1 MKKYLLSFLI
11 LFYSTMAFADV
22 DYGSLLNKVSLNL
35 QVQQWVTTK
44 TALVIVG
51 INAAVADQGIANVQA
66 TVLNKLKQLSDKGE
80 WHVMSFNRQQDQ
92 SGLESIR
99 ITAQARLPQDQ
110 LSGLRDKAKSIT
122 KPGETYNIDDVQFVP
137 SDDELKQAMISLRND
152 IYTQV
157 KNEIDALNKT
167 YPDQKYY
174 VYSIDFGIQ
183 PTAPMAA
190 NMMAMEKSSLRMAA
204 APIAVGNKMELQAT
218 VVIAAMPEVVSQ
230 KLGQ

>member
-1 MKKYLLSFLI
+1 MKKYLLSLFI
-11 LFYSTMAFADV
+11 IFYSAMAFADV

-35 QVQQWVTTK
+35 HSQQWVTTK

-122 KPGETYNIDDVQFVP
+122 KPGETYNIDDVQFIP
-137 SDDELKQAMISLRND
+137 SDEELKQAMISLRND
-152 IYTQV
+152 IYTQA
-157 KNEIDALNKT
+157 KNEIEALNKT

-183 PTAPMAA
+183 PSAPMAA

-218 VVIAAMPEVVSQ
+218 VVIAAMPEVVTQ